1 MKTIEEKFTILTV
14 NKTVKKSI
22 LDFKGLD
29 INKKEVKNSL
39 ETFIEIITGSMCN
52 ISIEIK
58 EITNKNGHFMIN
70 LDKVNQKLI
79 VTQVEQSYMIVP
91 DKI

>member
-1 MKTIEEKFTILTV
+1 MKTIEENYKLLTV

-22 LDFKGLD
+22 LDFKGLN
-29 INKKEVKNSL
+29 INEKEVKNSL
-39 ETFIEIITGSMCN
+39 ETFIEVITGSMCN

-58 EITNKNGHFMIN
+58 EITNKNGHFLID

-79 VTQVEQSYMIVP
+79 VTQVEQSYIIVS
-91 DKI
+91 DKN